1 MITQH
6 FCTIEKKNNSYI
18 FGQIFRIMK
27 MFLKYIIV
35 TLALIYA
42 FPTMAQNAPAKGKVR
57 AGYDVIHPF
66 KNGRAKVEKDKKQGF
81 IHPDGE
87 EFVPCKYD
95 NIYPWEKGR
104 AKVEIAG
111 KYGFINEAGEEFIPV
126 KYDYIGPFKN
136 GLAMVALSGRRGL
149 INEEGAEVV
158 TLEAN

>member
-1 MITQH
+1 
-6 FCTIEKKNNSYI
+6 
-18 FGQIFRIMK
+18 MK
-27 MFLKYIIV
+27 MFLRSVII
-35 TLALIYA
+35 AIIICYA
-42 FPTMAQNAPAKGKVR
+42 FPSLAQKSAPKGKVK

-111 KYGFINEAGEEFIPV
+111 KYGYINEAGEEFIPV

-136 GLAMVALSGRRGL
+136 GLALVAVGGRRGL

-158 TLEAN
+158 TLDAN